1 VYEGAGT
8 AKTLWT
14 IKDGRI
20 YEGPGTAKTLY
31 TVKDKRLYE
40 GAGTAK
46 TLMNW
51 DGGLSEVELAAAVWL
66 WVKRY

>member
-1 VYEGAGT
+1 
-8 AKTLWT
+8 
-14 IKDGRI
+14 
-20 YEGPGTAKTLY
+20 
-31 TVKDKRLYE
+31 VKDKRLYE

-51 DGGLSEVELAAAVWL
+51 DGGLSEVELAAALWL